1 MKRVFLSALALVLT
15 SGAAAQAS
23 QVYFN
28 DFESGSTLSGTGSIV
43 GVQGYEG
50 ANDISG
56 SFWRD
61 DTKVGASDLSLSGLG
76 SHSSLVIEFD
86 LALIDSWDGGQD
98 SSFGPDFF
106 NVTVDGEEALRTS
119 NVNPISPLLTDGVFG
134 DFGFNSTFS
143 DVAYRVS
150 LVVDHILGGAEIS
163 FFADGGGYQG
173 GIDESWAIDNLSVST
188 SGDPSVIP
196 LPAGLPLLLGALGL
210 TGLTLRKR
218 KSS

>member
-28 DFESGSTLSGTGSIV
+28 DFESGSTLSGTGSIE
-43 GVQGYEG
+43 GVQSYEG

-56 SFWRD
+56 NFWRD
-61 DTKVGASDLSLSGLG
+61 DSIGGSSDLSLSGLG
-76 SHSSLVIEFD
+76 AHSSLVIEFD
-86 LALIDSWDGGQD
+86 LALIDSWDGGQET
-98 SSFGPDFF
+98 SFGPDIF

-119 NVNPISPLLTDGVFG
+119 NFNPISPLLTDGVFG
-134 DFGFNSTFS
+134 DFGFNPNFN
-143 DVAYRVS
+143 DEAYRVS
-150 LVVDHILGGAEIS
+150 LVVEHITGGAEIS

-210 TGLTLRKR
+210 TGLTLRRR
-218 KSS
+218 KTS